1 MLDPVIAKRVQLV
14 GLDVEGVLTDGG
26 VYATVVN
33 GAAVEFHRFDRRDEL
48 AIRFLS
54 RAGIQVVLV
63 CSRACETARARA
75 GDLGVESV
83 VVVNDVRGLTEFED
97 ELRRL
102 GVRLKD
108 CAFVGDDLPDVL
120 LMRRVGL
127 AVAVAN
133 AAREVV
139 TVADYTTEA
148 PGGRGAVREF
158 VEELLLARG
167 DWEVVVH
174 HYLGERAEFVPRGIG
189 AS

>member
-33 GAAVEFHRFDRRDEL
+33 GAAVEFRRFDLRDEL

-54 RAGIQVVLV
+54 SAGIKVVLV
-63 CSRACETARARA
+63 CSRASEMARARA
-75 GDLGVESV
+75 GELGVESV
-83 VVVNDVRGLTEFED
+83 VVVNEANGLTEFED
-97 ELRRL
+97 ELHRL

-108 CAFVGDDLPDVL
+108 CAFVGDDLPDL
-120 LMRRVGL
+120 PLMRRVGL

-139 TVADYTTEA
+139 TVADYTTDA

-167 DWEVVVH
+167 DWEGVLH
-174 HYLGERAEFVPRGIG
+174 EYLGERGELVRRGIG
-189 AS
+189 AG